1 MPSSG
6 TKPSSASMK
15 VDACRSRDTTPITVQ
30 SLSITFSILYYGAGD
45 LDDDDDDFV
54 WICRRAMEVANWL
67 ALDCSTKHTNHKGT

>member
-54 WICRRAMEVANWL
+54 
-67 ALDCSTKHTNHKGT
+67 